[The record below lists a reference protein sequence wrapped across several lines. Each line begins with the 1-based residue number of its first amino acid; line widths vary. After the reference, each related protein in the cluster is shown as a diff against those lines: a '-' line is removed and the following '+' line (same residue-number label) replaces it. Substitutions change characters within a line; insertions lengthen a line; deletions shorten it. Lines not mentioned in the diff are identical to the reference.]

1 MMEKLNFPEFNVLI
15 KNKENKS
22 YIFDPVR
29 KIWLFF
35 TPEEWVRVHCI
46 FYLIEIKKYPASL
59 MRIEK
64 ELRLY
69 NSKKRFDILVAGL
82 NLKPLILVECKAPS
96 VKINQKTFDQIIR
109 YNLELKCA
117 YLMVTNGL
125 NHYFCDMNL
134 KKNKISFIKEL
145 PNYKIDP

>member
-22 YIFDPVR
+22 YIFDPIR
-29 KIWLFF
+29 KKWLFL

-46 FYLIEIKKYPASL
+46 FYLVEIKKYPASL

-64 ELRLY
+64 ELSLY
-69 NSKKRFDILVAGL
+69 DTKKRFDILVAGS
-82 NLKPLILVECKAPS
+82 NLKPLILVECKAPP

-109 YNLELKCA
+109 YNLELKCP

-125 NHYFCDMNL
+125 NHYFCNMNL

>member
-1 MMEKLNFPEFNVLI
+1 MEKLNFPEFNVLT
-15 KNKENKS
+15 KNKENKP

-29 KIWLFF
+29 KKWLIF

-64 ELRLY
+64 ELKLY
-69 NSKKRFDILVAGL
+69 KTKKRFDILVADF
-82 NLKPLILVECKAPS
+82 NLKPMIIVECKAPS
-96 VKINQKTFDQIIR
+96 VKINQKIFDQIIR
-109 YNLELKCA
+109 YNLELKCP
-117 YLMVTNGL
+117 YLMVSNGL
-125 NHYFCDMNL
+125 NHYFCNMNL
-134 KKNKISFIKEL
+134 KKNKISLIKEL

>member
-29 KIWLFF
+29 KIWLIF

-59 MRIEK
+59 IRIEK

-69 NSKKRFDILVAGL
+69 NTKKRFDILVAGL

-96 VKINQKTFDQIIR
+96 VKINQKTFDQIAR
-109 YNLELKCA
+109 YNSALKSE
-117 YLMVTNGL
+117 YLMLTNDI
-125 NHYFCDMNL
+125 NHFFCKMDFQKGKYIFL
-134 KKNKISFIKEL
+134 QDL
-145 PNYKIDP
+145 PFYNYSQ

>member
-64 ELRLY
+64 ELKLY
-69 NSKKRFDILVAGL
+69 NTKKRFDILVVGL

-109 YNLELKCA
+109 YNLELKCP

-125 NHYFCDMNL
+125 NHYFCNMNL